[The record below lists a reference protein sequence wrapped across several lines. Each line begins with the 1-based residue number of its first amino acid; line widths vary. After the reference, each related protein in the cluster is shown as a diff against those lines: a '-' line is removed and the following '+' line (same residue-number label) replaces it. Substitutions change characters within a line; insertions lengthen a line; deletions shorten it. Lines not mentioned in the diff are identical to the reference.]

1 MQKIAPFF
9 WFDDNTDFVAE
20 FYLSVFPH
28 AGKLK
33 VQRSQGTCPWP
44 ACQIGTIP
52 IEILLHG
59 GPAHKLTPAFSFF
72 IRCDSQQEIDSYWST
87 LLEGSNPKVCGW
99 LTGRFGLSWQIVP
112 PQACRADHAS
122 QDHGSPDRHEQA
134 GHVCAR
140 SCRTRGLKASTR
152 LP

>member
-1 MQKIAPFF
+1 MA
-9 WFDDNTDFVAE
+9 AE

-87 LLEGSNPKVCGW
+87 LLEGSNPKVCGG
-99 LTGRFGLSWQIVP
+99 LT
-112 PQACRADHAS
+112 AAS
-122 QDHGSPDRHEQA
+122 ASLG
-134 GHVCAR
+134 R
-140 SCRTRGLKASTR
+140 SCPRKLAELITRPRTMAALIGMSR
-152 LP
+152 LDMSALEAAERED